1 MYRVDVIMATYN
13 GQTYVREQIDSILK
27 NQGNKVVLHIF
38 DDGSSDDTMNI
49 LREYQNLNPNQVEVY
64 QNERNL
70 GLTLNFLTGI
80 QQVMEM
86 HQEATYFMCCDQDDV
101 WASDKIE
108 KTLKRML
115 QMERRYG
122 EERPGLVFTDAT
134 ITDEKLQLI
143 EESFYKSQRYR
154 VNKTEFSHLL
164 MENLVIGCTTMINRA
179 YEPFLNKLPAQAR
192 YHDWWLSLIAAAF
205 GNISFLPRPTLNYR
219 QHSGNVVGGARF
231 GDYIANRVKN
241 LRNQKASLE
250 KNLVQAKEFYQIFED
265 SLSKNKI
272 NILQEFIQMFSSNWF
287 KKRYMML
294 RYGFMKSGIARNLG
308 LFLIL

>member
-13 GQTYVREQIDSILK
+13 GQKYVREQIDSILE
-27 NQGNKVVLHIF
+27 NNGNKVVLHIF
-38 DDGSSDDTMNI
+38 DDGSSDDTMTI
-49 LREYQNLNPNQVEVY
+49 LREYQNSHPNQVKVY

-70 GLTLNFLTGI
+70 GLTLNFLSGI
-80 QQVMEM
+80 QKVMELN
-86 HQEATYFMCCDQDDV
+86 QEASYFMCCDQDDV

-134 ITDEKLQLI
+134 ITDEKLNLL
-143 EESFYKSQRYR
+143 EASFYKSQRYC
-154 VNKTEFSHLL
+154 VKKTEFSHLL

-179 YEPFLNKLPAQAR
+179 YEPFLSKLPEHAR

-205 GNISFLPRPTLNYR
+205 GNISFLPRTTLNYR

-231 GDYIANRVKN
+231 GDYIANRAKN
-241 LRNQKASLE
+241 LRNQKDSLE
-250 KNLVQAKEFYQIFED
+250 ENLVQAEEFYLIFEE
-265 SLSKNKI
+265 SLSNNKI
-272 NILQEFIQMFSSNWF
+272 NILKEFIRMFSSNWF
-287 KKRYMML
+287 MKRYTML
-294 RYGFMKSGIARNLG
+294 HYGFMKSGVARNIG